1 MKQFLK
7 IYRNHLILWG
17 RDLLINAS
25 AALASNTV
33 LSAFLLYVGVTEKSI
48 SAYFA
53 IMPVV
58 NLVIS
63 LLYSS
68 VGGKKRKSIP
78 TYTVFCLF
86 SAFLTVGYVLISFM
100 NAANLLYFPVLL
112 LIGGC
117 LSAFSAIRTVYDY
130 QMPCEVMDLR
140 KYSMHI
146 SVGGILNGCAG
157 IGCGLLLSLCF
168 ARFPYLTVA
177 RGTFLTAGACLLLAA
192 VINGFLKPLAQ
203 AAPRQENEKPVSKA
217 GFRELWHDRSFRIL
231 ILPNILRGCGAG
243 VTSMIMVLAA
253 RAIGLAES
261 DSAMITTCTYLA
273 TFLSCVLY
281 GVMTPK
287 MRVSAVGV
295 IGAGIFCLL
304 IPAFSGGRIL
314 FFVLYAVSY
323 IGFNFVCNALPDL
336 VYRNV
341 NPEIMGVYHTW
352 RLALTTLGTTLA
364 TALIGLVINVVSPTV
379 ILIVGAGTYAFTAI
393 AYALV
398 FQTKKYDNPIE

>member
-1 MKQFLK
+1 MNQFLK
-7 IYRNHLILWG
+7 TYRNHLILWA

-25 AALASNTV
+25 AALASTAV
-33 LSAFLLYVGVTEKSI
+33 LSAFLLYAGMTEKSI
-48 SAYFA
+48 GAYFA
-53 IMPVV
+53 IVPVV
-58 NLVIS
+58 NLVVS

-78 TYTVFCLF
+78 AYTVCCLF
-86 SAFLTVGYVLISFM
+86 SAILTAGYVLLSLM
-100 NAANLLYFPVLL
+100 DAADRLYFPVLL
-112 LIGGC
+112 VIGGA
-117 LSAFSAIRTVYDY
+117 LSAFGAIRTVYDY

-177 RGTFLTAGACLLLAA
+177 RGTFLTAGACLLVSSA
-192 VINGFLKPLAQ
+192 INLLLKPLPQTVPAGEGE
-203 AAPRQENEKPVSKA
+203 ASARQA
-217 GFRELWHDRSFRIL
+217 GFRELWHDRSFRL
-231 ILPNILRGCGAG
+231 LLLPNVLRGCGAG
-243 VTSMIMVLAA
+243 VTSMIMVLAV

-295 IGAGIFCLL
+295 IGAVLFCLL
-304 IPAFSGGRIL
+304 VPAFSGGRTL

-341 NPEIMGVYHTW
+341 NPEIMGIYHTW

-364 TALIGLVINVVSPTV
+364 TALIGAVIDKVSPTV
-379 ILIVGAGTYAFTAI
+379 ILLVGAGTYAFTAL

-398 FQTKKYDNPIE
+398 FQTKKYDNPIK